1 MNPEKSGS
9 SKKKILAV
17 VGAAIVAILVAGSEE
32 IGQGYGK
39 QLWRK
44 LTGADTYPVVE
55 EVRETAARINR
66 EVPRMLDS
74 ATRLDQA
81 YVGADNKQLILAH
94 TLLLWRATEITGQQL
109 QDALAARIK
118 ASSCG
123 TEDQVTLLKAGLTL
137 IFRYNSRDGIFVA
150 DIPVS
155 QIGLLRTWAKSGVRG
170 LLAIELRDDPSEQ
183 RSVLGDLTKVL
194 WGFKLPA

>member
-1 MNPEKSGS
+1 M
-9 SKKKILAV
+9 SKNKILAA
-17 VGAAIVAILVAGSEE
+17 VGVALVAILVAGSEE

-44 LTGADTYPVVE
+44 LTGADKDPVVE

-94 TLLLWRATEITGQQL
+94 TLLLWRATEVTGQQL
-109 QDALAARIK
+109 QDALAAQIK

-123 TEDQVTLLKAGLTL
+123 TKDQVALLNAGLTL
-137 IFRYNSRDGIFVA
+137 IFRYNSKDGMFVA

-155 QIGLLRTWAKSGVRG
+155 QS
-170 LLAIELRDDPSEQ
+170 DC
-183 RSVLGDLTKVL
+183 
-194 WGFKLPA
+194 